1 MLVNRTITAAVLL
14 LLFIT
19 ALFYLP
25 NRYWALL
32 LLAVL
37 LIAVWEW
44 CALAG
49 FGRAA
54 SAIFAGTV
62 FASCIALLLEAHS
75 ATGAATWVEYP
86 AYWVAAAFWVL
97 VVPAWIG
104 GRWRIRNPAVL
115 GVAGWVVLV
124 PTWLALV
131 QLQQRADELLMLMGI
146 VWVADVAAYFVG
158 RRLGRRKLAPDV
170 SPGKTWEGVFGAG
183 VAVALYY
190 VLLRVIL
197 GPDRV
202 VFLEPAGF
210 MLFAVIALVS
220 IEGDLFESWIKRQAG
235 AKDSGSL
242 LPGHGGVLDRI
253 DALTSSMPVAAL
265 ALLYIR

>member
-1 MLVNRTITAAVLL
+1 MLIKRIITAALL
-14 LLFIT
+14 LPLFVA

-25 NRYWALL
+25 NRYWAVL

-37 LIAVWEW
+37 LLAAWEW

-49 FGRAA
+49 FEPVTRW
-54 SAIFAGTV
+54 IFAGTV
-62 FASCIALLLEAHS
+62 LASCIGLLLAARPS
-75 ATGAATWVEYP
+75 TGAAAWVEYT
-86 AYWVAAAFWVL
+86 AYWIAAAFWVL
-97 VVPAWIG
+97 VVPVWIG
-104 GRWRIRNPAVL
+104 GKWRLRNPAVL

-131 QLQQRADELLMLMGI
+131 QLQRTPGELLMLMGI
-146 VWVADVAAYFVG
+146 VWVADIAAYFVG
-158 RRLGRRKLAPDV
+158 WRIGRRKLAPEV
-170 SPGKTWEGVFGAG
+170 SPGKTWEGVLGAG

-190 VLLRVIL
+190 VLLRIIL
-197 GPDRV
+197 GPDEV
-202 VFLEPAGF
+202 TFLRPAGF
-210 MLFAVIALVS
+210 MLFLGITLVS

-253 DALTSSMPVAAL
+253 DALTSSMPVMAL
-265 ALLYIR
+265 ALLYIK